1 MQTDAT
7 VFTEV
12 GQVALQQ
19 LNMPDPAPGQVQ
31 VRTLFST
38 ISNGTEGWILADR
51 FTWGKTPYPCV
62 PGYQRVGV
70 IESLGPQVGG
80 WRVGDRVM
88 ATIGLWPGPVQPY
101 SGAHVALGNTPVSEL
116 YAVPDSVSDVD
127 ASALVVA
134 QVGYNAAS
142 RAVLQPGD
150 WAVVYGDGLIG
161 QFGAQALRAR
171 GARVILV
178 GHRKGRLDLA
188 AAHAADS
195 VINAREQEVV
205 KAVHQLTGGRAVT
218 VVLDSIQTEK
228 AQREYVPL
236 LEKGQGQIVYTGF
249 TPGTVWADMA
259 LLQQRELT
267 THFVSGWNRGRME
280 STLELMAKG
289 RMQLRP
295 LVTHLVP
302 YSEAPAMYRMVQR
315 KIAGILGITLDWRK
329 G

>member
-1 MQTDAT
+1 
-7 VFTEV
+7 
-12 GQVALQQ
+12 
-19 LNMPDPAPGQVQ
+19 
-31 VRTLFST
+31 
-38 ISNGTEGWILADR
+38 
-51 FTWGKTPYPCV
+51 
-62 PGYQRVGV
+62 
-70 IESLGPQVGG
+70 
-80 WRVGDRVM
+80 
-88 ATIGLWPGPVQPY
+88 
-101 SGAHVALGNTPVSEL
+101 
-116 YAVPDSVSDVD
+116 
-127 ASALVVA
+127 
-134 QVGYNAAS
+134 
-142 RAVLQPGD
+142 
-150 WAVVYGDGLIG
+150 
-161 QFGAQALRAR
+161 
-171 GARVILV
+171 
-178 GHRKGRLDLA
+178 
-188 AAHAADS
+188 

-302 YSEAPAMYRMVQR
+302 YSEAPAMYRMIR
-315 KIAGILGITLDWRK
+315 GRTAGMLGITLDWRK